1 MGVEDVLVVAVHA
14 LDGRVDDFDGGAV
27 QFEDAVVDA
36 LDGGL
41 AGVGVADDASLADVP
56 AANLELGF
64 DEDDDGALPRM
75 LGRTE
80 GGEHCGYDEGG
91 GDEGDVHG
99 EEGGSGS
106 RGGEEFAGSEEAGI
120 GAFEKDD
127 AGVVAKLLGDLAV

>member
-99 EEGGSGS
+99 EEGGGS
-106 RGGEEFAGSEEAGI
+106 MRRGEELAGGEEAGV
-120 GAFEKDD
+120 GALKEGD
-127 AGVVAKLLGDLAV
+127 AGVVAEFLSDLA